1 MLSKEEWINIL
12 NDDIEK
18 FNSEMKSASGS
29 IDLSETDFSNINLE
43 GAVFDNV
50 DLTSSSF
57 ADSHLTEVKFEG
69 CDLTSVDF
77 TRANLVECSFTESV
91 LNGTDFSYT
100 RVDYGN
106 FSDAD
111 MAGAVFQGADLT
123 NSDFSMSENLSAC
136 RFDEE
141 TVWPDNEY
149 LPEDFDTNYSSDLS
163 SLKDDD
169 DYEQSDY

>member
-1 MLSKEEWINIL
+1 MLSKEELSDLLINDVNAF
-12 NDDIEK
+12 NDAVADEK
-18 FNSEMKSASGS
+18 DGV
-29 IDLSETDFSNINLE
+29 DLSESDFSNLTLQ
-43 GAVFDNV
+43 GANFVNV

-77 TRANLVECSFTESV
+77 TRATLIECSFEGSV

-100 RVDYGN
+100 SVNYGN

-111 MAGAVFQGADLT
+111 MAGSVLQGADF
-123 NSDFSMSENLSAC
+123 SDSDLSMAENLNAC

-141 TVWPDNEY
+141 TVWPDNDN
-149 LPEDFDTNYSSDLS
+149 LPEDFDSSCSSDLS
-163 SLKDDD
+163 SLNDEE
-169 DYEQSDY
+169 DYEPSDY